1 MASIIPHDTPVH
13 PPEHPEDHE
22 GSDVSIRGL
31 TITLTVIAVVVLIT
45 FALVFVMF
53 KLYEHHQASLDVK
66 LTSIEQK
73 ADMPPGRPRLQGVP
87 GFHDNL
93 PAADADEMF
102 ADFQQRLASEGSLPN
117 GKYHIRIDRAMQ
129 MVVDS
134 GKLKPSTQPT
144 DKAAPTTR
152 SADASR

>member
-1 MASIIPHDTPVH
+1 MASIVPHDAPVH

-22 GSDVSIRGL
+22 SSDVSIRGL

-66 LTSIEQK
+66 LTSIEEK
-73 ADMPPGRPRLQGVP
+73 APMPPDRPRLQGVP
-87 GFHDNL
+87 GFHDNI
-93 PAADADEMF
+93 PAVDADEMMT
-102 ADFQQRLASEGSLPN
+102 DFQQRLGSEGKLPN
-117 GKYHIRIDRAMQ
+117 GKYHIAVDRAMQ
-129 MVVDS
+129 MMVES

-144 DKAAPTTR
+144 QNAAPATR
-152 SADASR
+152 STDAGR